1 MSGLLQAYQSC
12 QQGNS
17 VTSGTSACALRQA
30 LYLHRLGC
38 ASGTARACKAAMA
51 ARPALHPVLLA
62 LLLAPLLAR
71 AGARSAAAPADRS
84 NSNSA
89 VTHGPAPGSASAGL
103 WCTACVLAGAE
114 PLEGRDP
121 SCGAC
126 AGACGSACG
135 AECAPGHGL
144 QADGGEAGGKEAD
157 SGPAWQPLVIM
168 GVGEM
173 LGNIVRGVTGA
184 AGLGL
189 LAASWA
195 AW

>member
-1 MSGLLQAYQSC
+1 
-12 QQGNS
+12 
-17 VTSGTSACALRQA
+17 
-30 LYLHRLGC
+30 
-38 ASGTARACKAAMA
+38 MA
-51 ARPALHPVLLA
+51 ARPALHPFLLA
-62 LLLAPLLAR
+62 VLFAPLLAR
-71 AGARSAAAPADRS
+71 AGASNAAAPADSS
-84 NSNSA
+84 NSSSA
-89 VTHGPAPGSASAGL
+89 VTHGPAPGGASAGL
-103 WCTACVLAGAE
+103 WCAACVLAGTE

-135 AECAPGHGL
+135 AGPAPGYGL
-144 QADGGEAGGKEAD
+144 QADGGEAGAEEAD

-189 LAASWA
+189 LVASRLRGA
-195 AW
+195 